1 MTRNTRPL
9 KEMIKE
15 VEPNFYDELDGNL
28 KLFCREIR
36 EELKNEGHV
45 VIGITG
51 YPGVGKS
58 NAVAVIGS
66 LIDEDYDFEK
76 NICYIPTSKQ
86 IESQYYGLKMYS
98 FLHID
103 EASRGLHKHKWHD
116 KIQQK
121 LNELYDT
128 EREGHFLATALIMPR
143 FQNFTENFRNFM
155 IKYWIHIPVK
165 GLAMFFKKDED
176 KDTKDP
182 WHIDENYKKKKDK
195 WGHKR
200 VFERDLPAVIRAE
213 QLTDCYWFYC
223 KIPGIPREVWSLYQK
238 FKADSRIVARETN
251 LEVESYKERVNREKM
266 ERWDKIST
274 YSMQGKTHAEI
285 AVLLGVSTQTIRKTL
300 KEIEVY
306 KRLTGNM
313 VTPKADSSS
322 ILYNQER
329 KDDFSKIVREIDNI

>member
-1 MTRNTRPL
+1 MREFKPL
-9 KEMIKE
+9 KQLILEKY
-15 VEPNFYDELDGNL
+15 PDFYKDIDVNV
-28 KLFCREIR
+28 KLFCKEIK
-36 EELKNEGHV
+36 EELRNEGHV

-58 NAVAVIGS
+58 NAVALIGS
-66 LIDEDYDFEK
+66 IIDEDYDFKK

-86 IESQYYGLKMYS
+86 IESQYYGLKMFS
-98 FLHID
+98 LLHID

-155 IKYWIHIPVK
+155 IKYWIHIPTK
-165 GLAMFFKKDED
+165 GLALFYKKDED
-176 KDTKDP
+176 KDCKDP
-182 WHIDENYKKKKDK
+182 WHLDENYKKKKDK
-195 WGHKR
+195 WRGKR
-200 VFERDLPAVIRAE
+200 VFERDLSSIIRME
-213 QLTDCYWFYC
+213 QSTDCYWFYARL
-223 KIPGIPREVWSLYQK
+223 PGIPKEIWSIYQEL
-238 FKADSRIVARETN
+238 KADSRVIARETS
-251 LEVESYKERVNREKM
+251 LEVESYKERVTRERM

-274 YSMQGKTHAEI
+274 YSMQGRTHAEI

-306 KRLTGNM
+306 KRLTGAV
-313 VTPKADSSS
+313 VTPQESNSTN
-322 ILYNQER
+322 IYNLMNKGENP
-329 KDDFSKIVREIDNI
+329 KVPEEFNKI